1 MVHSMIHWR
10 SKTRFTA
17 DIKNLEPIRCLIQEE
32 TQALGVCDDDIYDLM
47 LAATELATNTI
58 EHGYKMQEGWI
69 EIEIGYENT
78 DLVIVLS
85 DGAPKFDPT
94 TVPIPNV
101 NLPLKERPM
110 RGLGVFITRHM
121 VDEFTYQLDD
131 AGNNQ
136 VTLVKKNI
144 LYKDKEDADG
154 NNSQ

>member
-1 MVHSMIHWR
+1 LIHWK
-10 SKTRFTA
+10 SKSQFTA
-17 DIKNLEPIRCLIQEE
+17 EFENLEPIRCLIQEE
-32 TQALGVCDDDIYDLM
+32 AQALGVSGDNIYDLM
-47 LAATELATNTI
+47 LAVTELVTNTI
-58 EHGYKMQEGWI
+58 EHGYQMQEGWI
-69 EIEIGYENT
+69 EIEIGYKNT
-78 DLVIVLS
+78 DLIIVLS

-121 VDEFTYQLDD
+121 VDEFTYQLDK

-144 LYKDKEDADG
+144 LHKDKEDDDG
-154 NNSQ
+154 NDSQ